1 MRSGFGRGRRFAHA
15 SNRGLAGVCLVYKV
29 AGALAEQGGSLDEV
43 FKVAEYTAANVGT
56 IGVGLEHCH
65 VRVSISHPLKDI
77 INLAVR
83 RFQELLSAP
92 PT

>member
-1 MRSGFGRGRRFAHA
+1 M
-15 SNRGLAGVCLVYKV
+15 
-29 AGALAEQGGSLDEV
+29 